1 MYSEPPAFNNPT
13 SQADAGRLPEESSVT
28 DAERV
33 LHALL
38 HDLRT
43 PIGVAQGYLRLV
55 QNGRITGMERERALA
70 QALQA
75 LAETTRLCDSASDF
89 LETAGSTPT
98 VTRVSAAS
106 FATSVEARARSRGLA
121 VVPSRIRPE
130 ASLTVAGNV
139 SSVCEAI
146 VTVLGG
152 RSASRSTAAL
162 HMRAEA
168 DQLTFVA
175 AHGDQAPAIGAA
187 QPAPVERWWANGL
200 ASAVA
205 CRRIVRASGM
215 ILSPESADRVL
226 MVAFPLENQPV

>member
-1 MYSEPPAFNNPT
+1 M
-13 SQADAGRLPEESSVT
+13 T
-28 DAERV
+28 DADRV

-43 PIGVAQGYLRLV
+43 PTGVAQGYLRLI
-55 QNGRITGMERERALA
+55 QDGRITGTERERAVT

-75 LAETTRLCDSASDF
+75 LAEIARLCDSAGDF
-89 LETAGSTPT
+89 LETTSPNAK

-106 FATSVEARARSRGLA
+106 FATSVEARARSKGLA
-121 VVPSRIRPE
+121 VVPSPIQPE
-130 ASLTVAGNV
+130 ASLSVTGNV

-152 RSASRSTAAL
+152 RGSSPTTSAL
-162 HMRAEA
+162 HMRA
-168 DQLTFVA
+168 DGSHLTFA
-175 AHGDQAPAIGAA
+175 TGPGDQAPAIAPA
-187 QPAPVERWWANGL
+187 LPAPVERWWANGL

-215 ILSPESADRVL
+215 ILTPESADRGL
-226 MVAFPLENQPV
+226 MVAFPLENRPL